1 MRIHSPASLLDQHAR
16 RRPHAPAISWMRGTA
31 LRSLS
36 WREYREAVQD
46 TASGFLA
53 CGVRSR
59 DTVAILATN
68 RPEHLIA
75 DVAATLCGAA
85 STSVYLTLSDS
96 QLEHVLGDAAPT
108 VIVVEDGSSA
118 ERVASLPMM
127 RRRPV
132 RLVVLDRIALNRP
145 LSAPMMTFEQLRSQG
160 RAARSEYAGELNHHR
175 TMIDP
180 DAPVVYVYTSGTTG
194 QSKGVVLTHRNVSC
208 EMDALIATG
217 SFNFPYRSVSYLPL
231 AHLAER
237 IWSLYMPLRVG
248 GHVFCCP
255 DPAAL
260 GTSLRQHRPTFFLG
274 VPRIW
279 EKLRDLADSVIAGNS
294 AERQDEFDRARLIL
308 LSQWQSD
315 CNENGGTAAGP
326 GDGAEHADALLSVVR
341 REIGLD
347 ETVMPSCSAAPI
359 VPALLDYFASLGI
372 RIHQAYG
379 LTETAGVS
387 VSQRPGRCGAGVG
400 TALPGCEIRIAA
412 DGEILL
418 RSPATTT
425 PGYRNRPD
433 EMAQLYDQQGWLH
446 TGDIGRLE
454 PDGRLFVTDRKK
466 NLIINAAGKNIAP
479 GPIEALLGGSS
490 FIDRAV
496 VIGDSRPYLIALLAL
511 NEPALRSFAQENGL
525 GVTSMDALLENP
537 TIQAHLEMIIGEANA
552 HLSRPEQIK
561 RFAPVDAP
569 FTVESGEL
577 TPTFKVRRSVI
588 EQRYQTLI
596 DRVYAT
602 DYAPRVG

>member
-1 MRIHSPASLLDQHAR
+1 MRIHTPASLLDQHAR
-16 RRPHAPAISWMRGTA
+16 RRPHAPAISWMHGTA
-31 LRSLS
+31 VRSLS
-36 WREYREAVQD
+36 WREYREAVQE
-46 TASGFLA
+46 TATGFLA
-53 CGVRSR
+53 CGVKPR

-127 RRRPV
+127 QRRPV
-132 RLVVLDRIALNRP
+132 RLIVLDRIELQGP
-145 LSAPMMTFEQLRSQG
+145 PSGPMMTFEQLRRQG
-160 RAARSEYAGELNHHR
+160 RAARSEYAGDLTRHS

-180 DAPVVYVYTSGTTG
+180 DAPLVYVYTSGTTG
-194 QSKGVVLTHRNVSC
+194 PSKGVVLTHRNVSC
-208 EMDALIATG
+208 EMDALIGTG

-274 VPRIW
+274 VPRVW
-279 EKLRDLADSVIAGNS
+279 EKLRDLADSVIASNS
-294 AERQDEFDRARLIL
+294 AEGQDDIDRVRLIL
-308 LSQWQSD
+308 LSQWRSD
-315 CNENGGTAAGP
+315 CNENGGTATGLA
-326 GDGAEHADALLSVVR
+326 DGAEHANALLSVVR

-347 ETVMPSCSAAPI
+347 ATVMPSCSAAPMA
-359 VPALLDYFASLGI
+359 PALLDYFASLGI
-372 RIHQAYG
+372 RVHQAYG

-387 VSQRPGRCGAGVG
+387 VVQRPGRCGAGVG

-433 EMAQLYDQQGWLH
+433 ETAQLYDQQGWLH

-479 GPIEALLGGSS
+479 GPIEALLDDSS

-496 VIGDSRPYLIALLAL
+496 VIGDSRPYLIALLEL

-525 GVTSMDALLENP
+525 GVTAMNALLDNA
-537 TIQAHLEMIIGEANA
+537 TIQSHLEMIIGEANA

-596 DRVYAT
+596 DRLYAP
-602 DYAPRVG
+602 DYAPHVG

>member
-1 MRIHSPASLLDQHAR
+1 
-16 RRPHAPAISWMRGTA
+16 
-31 LRSLS
+31 
-36 WREYREAVQD
+36 
-46 TASGFLA
+46 
-53 CGVRSR
+53 
-59 DTVAILATN
+59 
-68 RPEHLIA
+68 
-75 DVAATLCGAA
+75 
-85 STSVYLTLSDS
+85 
-96 QLEHVLGDAAPT
+96 
-108 VIVVEDGSSA
+108 
-118 ERVASLPMM
+118 
-127 RRRPV
+127 
-132 RLVVLDRIALNRP
+132 
-145 LSAPMMTFEQLRSQG
+145 MMTFEQLRSHG
-160 RAARSEYAGELNHHR
+160 RAARSVYAGELHR
-175 TMIDP
+175 HSTTIDP
-180 DAPVVYVYTSGTTG
+180 DAPLVYVYTSGTTG
-194 QSKGVVLTHRNVSC
+194 PSKGVVLTHRNVSC

-260 GTSLRQHRPTFFLG
+260 ATSLRQHRPTFFLG
-274 VPRIW
+274 VPRTW
-279 EKLRDLADSVIAGNS
+279 EKLRDLADSVTTSKS
-294 AERQDEFDRARLIL
+294 AQRQDDIDRARLIL

-315 CNENGGTAAGP
+315 CNENGGTMRGP
-326 GDGAEHADALLSVVR
+326 ADGAEQANELLSVVR
-341 REIGLD
+341 RELGLD

-359 VPALLDYFASLGI
+359 APALLDYFASLGI

-387 VSQRPGRCGAGVG
+387 VLQRPDHCGAGVG
-400 TALPGCEIRIAA
+400 TALPGCEVRIAA

-433 EMAQLYDQQGWLH
+433 ETAQLYDQQGWLH

-466 NLIINAAGKNIAP
+466 NLIVNAAGKNIAP
-479 GPIEALLGGSS
+479 APIESLLSGQS

-496 VIGDSRPYLIALLAL
+496 VIGDSRPYLVALLTI
-511 NEPALRSFAQENGL
+511 NESALRSFAQENGI
-525 GVTSMDALLENP
+525 GVSAMDALHYDP
-537 TIQAHLEMIIGEANA
+537 TIKSHLEMIIGEANA
-552 HLSRPEQIK
+552 RLSRPEQIK
-561 RFAPVDAP
+561 CFAVVDTP

-577 TPTFKVRRSVI
+577 TPTLKVRRSVV

-596 DRVYAT
+596 DQLYA
-602 DYAPRVG
+602 

>member
-1 MRIHSPASLLDQHAR
+1 MRIHTPASLLDEHAR
-16 RRPHAPAISWMRGTA
+16 RRPRAPAISWMHGTA
-31 LRSLS
+31 VRSLS
-36 WREYREAVQD
+36 WLEYRDAVRE
-46 TASGFLA
+46 TAAGFLA
-53 CGVRSR
+53 CGVKPR

-75 DVAATLCGAA
+75 DVAAALCGAA

-118 ERVASLPMM
+118 ERIASLPLM

-132 RLVVLDRIALNRP
+132 RLIVLEQIESPRPPGAL
-145 LSAPMMTFEQLRSQG
+145 MMTFEQLRKHG
-160 RAARSEYAGELNHHR
+160 RVNRSEYAGDLNLHF
-175 TMIDP
+175 TIADP
-180 DAPVVYVYTSGTTG
+180 DAPLVYVYTSGTSG
-194 QSKGVVLTHRNVSC
+194 PSKGVALTHRNVSC

-237 IWSLYMPLRVG
+237 IWSLYMPLRLG

-255 DPAAL
+255 DAAAL
-260 GTSLRQHRPTFFLG
+260 VASLRQHRPTFFLG

-279 EKLRDLADSVIAGNS
+279 EKLRDLTDSVIASKS
-294 AERQDEFDRARLIL
+294 AQRQDDVDRARRIL

-315 CNENGGTAAGP
+315 CNENGGTATGP
-326 GDGAEHADALLSVVR
+326 TDAAERANALLSVIR
-341 REIGLD
+341 KEAGLD
-347 ETVMPSCSAAPI
+347 KTVLPSCSAAPI
-359 VPALLDYFASLGI
+359 APALLDYFASLGI

-387 VSQRPGRCGAGVG
+387 ASQRPGRCGAGVG

-425 PGYRNRPD
+425 PGYRNRP
-433 EMAQLYDQQGWLH
+433 EETAQLYDQQGWLH
-446 TGDIGRLE
+446 TGDVGRLE
-454 PDGRLFVTDRKK
+454 ADGRLFVTDRKK
-466 NLIINAAGKNIAP
+466 DLIINAAGKNIAP
-479 GPIEALLGGSS
+479 GPIEALFGGFS

-496 VIGDSRPYLIALLAL
+496 VIGDTRPYLIALVAL
-511 NEPALRSFAQENGL
+511 NEPALRSFAQENGIA
-525 GVTSMDALLENP
+525 TTAMDALHNHP
-537 TIQAHLEMIIGEANA
+537 TIQSHLEMIIGDANA
-552 HLSRPEQIK
+552 RLSRPEQIK
-561 RFAPVDAP
+561 RFALVDGP

-588 EQRYQTLI
+588 EQHYQTLI
-596 DRVYAT
+596 DRLYT
-602 DYAPRVG
+602 PR

>member
-1 MRIHSPASLLDQHAR
+1 MHDT
-16 RRPHAPAISWMRGTA
+16 GV
-31 LRSLS
+31 RSLS
-36 WREYREAVQD
+36 WSQYQQAVSE
-46 TASGFLA
+46 TATGFLA
-53 CGVRSR
+53 CGVKPG
-59 DTVAILATN
+59 DTVAIMATN

-75 DVAATLCGAA
+75 DLATSLCGAA
-85 STSVYLTLSDS
+85 SMSIYLTLSDP
-96 QLEHVLGDAAPT
+96 QLEHVLGDASPT
-108 VIVVEDGSSA
+108 VIAVDDESSA
-118 ERVASLPMM
+118 ERIAALPTMRQSPAHFIVFESDSRKPPSAS
-127 RRRPV
+127 
-132 RLVVLDRIALNRP
+132 
-145 LSAPMMTFEQLRSQG
+145 MMTFEQLQSQG
-160 RAARSEYAGELNHHR
+160 RAARNVYAGELHR
-175 TMIDP
+175 DSTTISP
-180 DAPVVYVYTSGTTG
+180 DAPLVYVYTSGTTG
-194 QSKGVVLTHRNVSC
+194 PSKGVILTHRNISC
-208 EMDALIATG
+208 EMDALLATG
-217 SFNFPYRSVSYLPL
+217 AFNYPYRSVSYLPL

-260 GTSLRQHRPTFFLG
+260 ATSVRQHRPTFFLG

-279 EKLRDLADSVIAGNS
+279 EKLRDLADSVIAAKS
-294 AERQDEFDRARLIL
+294 AQRQGDIDRARRIL

-315 CNENGGTAAGP
+315 CNENGGTATGL
-326 GDGAEHADALLSVVR
+326 GVGAEDAKAMLSGVR
-341 REIGLD
+341 SEIGLE

-359 VPALLDYFASLGI
+359 APALLDYFASLGI

-387 VSQRPGRCGAGVG
+387 VSQRPGHCGAGVG
-400 TALPGCEIRIAA
+400 TALPGCEVRIAA

-433 EMAQLYDQQGWLH
+433 ETAQLYDQQGWLL
-446 TGDIGRLE
+446 TGDVGRLE

-479 GPIEALLGGSS
+479 APIESLLSGRS
-490 FIDRAV
+490 FIDRSV
-496 VIGDSRPYLIALLAL
+496 VIGDSRPHLIALLAL
-511 NEPALRSFAQENGL
+511 NEPALHSFAQENEI
-525 GVTSMDALLENP
+525 GVTDMDALHCDP
-537 TIQAHLEMIIGEANA
+537 KIWSHLEMIIGEVNA
-552 HLSRPEQIK
+552 CLSRPEQIK
-561 RFAPVDAP
+561 RFAVVDAP

-596 DRVYAT
+596 DQLYAQPHPT
-602 DYAPRVG
+602 TSPPQAG